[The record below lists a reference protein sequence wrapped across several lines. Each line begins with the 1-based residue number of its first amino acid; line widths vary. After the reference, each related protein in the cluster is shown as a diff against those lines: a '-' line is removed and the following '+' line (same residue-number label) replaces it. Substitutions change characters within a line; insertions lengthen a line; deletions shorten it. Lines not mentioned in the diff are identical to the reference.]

1 MQATELTL
9 FCLVSFLFLGV
20 GFVLGWL
27 IRENIHI
34 AFHRVNRGALHPE
47 FFNEDGSINADE
59 VVSLRVEPE
68 FMSDFI
74 EDYGSLFDDE
84 DDDEE

>member
-9 FCLVSFLFLGV
+9 FCLVSFLFLCV
-20 GFVLGWL
+20 GFVIGWL

-34 AFHRVNRGALHPE
+34 SFNRMHRGALHPE

-59 VVSLRVEPE
+59 VVSLRIEPD
-68 FMSDFI
+68 FMNEFI
-74 EDYGSLFDDE
+74 EDYEGLFEEDE
-84 DDDEE
+84 DEEV